1 MFGDYKQKGEKSPLF
16 SINTSAKHIKQM
28 EEQWVIDLRK
38 FKCDEPNPSEF
49 ITTGSWNS
57 GTKGLTTCPQHQK
70 ESNRK
75 CMLER
80 YANGFSNRG
89 ANNGRA
95 KTWRI
100 VYEDGREIIIGGL
113 QRWAV
118 DNGYSASGI
127 KKIAYG
133 HWKRYRDLV
142 TVEEVAQ
149 GAS

>member
-1 MFGDYKQKGEKSPLF
+1 
-16 SINTSAKHIKQM
+16 M
-28 EEQWVIDLRK
+28 EDFFEGLRT
-38 FKCDEPNPSEF
+38 FDAGMPHPSEF

-70 ESNRK
+70 ESNRE

-80 YANGFSNRG
+80 YANGFSTRG

-142 TVEEVAQ
+142 AVEEVAQ